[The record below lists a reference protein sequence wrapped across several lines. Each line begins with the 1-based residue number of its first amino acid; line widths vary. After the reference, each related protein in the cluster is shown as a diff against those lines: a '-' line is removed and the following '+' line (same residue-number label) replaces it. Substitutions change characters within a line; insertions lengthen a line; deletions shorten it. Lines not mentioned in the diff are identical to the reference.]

1 MNAFQSALRPV
12 AVATLLL
19 AASLQAHAEFSITG
33 LGSLRAG
40 AVGTSGMAPT
50 AKSSYGLVGGN
61 FVLFLAGSKNAGN
74 GYSAGFGCAT
84 VATSADGAMTGW
96 GDNSKLPVQHTW
108 NGVFSGQENFSAQNA
123 AGDKPG
129 GGFAAYADNFGD
141 TNGVFC
147 NDEARVYLATPFGTI
162 AAGNIINPLRA
173 IYDSSTVD
181 PYYGNQRTYY
191 MTSDYRGNAL
201 RYGHAIGDLSID
213 LQLNVNSG
221 NRDKTAPRDGNVF
234 TGLVTYDFS
243 GTVVGLGFGTGN
255 SQAGTPYPRTGPGL
269 TYGGT
274 TAGFVRTSIGPVGV
288 GISAFNGK
296 VKLDTD
302 TGAPTSTARDMTD
315 LRLKLSYPTG
325 QWNFIGIVGVEKEK
339 GDFTGAAPWGAPVY
353 TFVES
358 GITSP
363 RINITRTDLDLWA
376 QYDIGNGVKA
386 YGRFNTISKK
396 YSTPD
401 NGAAS
406 AKGTAS
412 TLEAGVQV
420 SF

>member
-1 MNAFQSALRPV
+1 MKKIQSTLRPV
-12 AVATLLL
+12 AIAALLMTG
-19 AASLQAHAEFSITG
+19 ALQAHAEFSITG

-40 AVGTSGMAPT
+40 AVATSGMAPT

-96 GDNSKLPVQHTW
+96 GDNSKLPVRHSW
-108 NGVFSGQENFSAQNA
+108 AGVFSGQENFSAQDADGN
-123 AGDKPG
+123 KPG
-129 GGFAAYADNFGD
+129 GGFGAYADNFGD

-162 AAGNIINPLRA
+162 AAGNIINPLRS

-213 LQLNVNSG
+213 LQVNVNSG
-221 NRDKTAPRDGNVF
+221 NRDKNAAREGNVF
-234 TGLVTYDFS
+234 TGLLTYDFA
-243 GTVVGLGFGTGN
+243 GTLVGVGFGTGN
-255 SQAGTPYPRTGPGL
+255 AQAGNPYPRTGPGL
-269 TYGGT
+269 KYGGT
-274 TAGFVRTSIGPVGV
+274 TAAFVRTSIGPVGV
-288 GISAFNGK
+288 GVSAFNGK
-296 VKLDTD
+296 VKIDTN
-302 TGAPTSTARDMTD
+302 TGAPTSTGRDMTD
-315 LRLKLSYPTG
+315 LRMKLSYPMG

-339 GDFTGAAPWGAPVY
+339 GDFSGAAPWGAPVY

-358 GITSP
+358 GISSP
-363 RINITRTDLDLWA
+363 RIKITRTDIDLWA

-386 YGRFNTISKK
+386 YARYNTISKK

-401 NGAAS
+401 DGAAS